1 MTCDNRESVPVIET
15 ADGGFTLLINN
26 DDDDEE
32 EEEGKVSD
40 DDRSISFIADCNNA
54 DCLPS

>member
-15 ADGGFTLLINN
+15 ADGDFTLLFNN
-26 DDDDEE
+26 DDDEIE
-32 EEEGKVSD
+32 GGKVSD
-40 DDRSISFIADCNNA
+40 DERSISLIADCNSA